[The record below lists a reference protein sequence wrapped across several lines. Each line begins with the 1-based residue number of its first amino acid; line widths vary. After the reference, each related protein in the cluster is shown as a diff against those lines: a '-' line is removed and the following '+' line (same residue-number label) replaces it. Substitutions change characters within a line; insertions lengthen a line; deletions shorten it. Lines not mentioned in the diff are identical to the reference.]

1 MIKRLVVVALFLG
14 FATLPASQL
23 PAQKKGEGPPKKKD
37 GSPPDIKLPTGPT
50 KAGEPKPYD
59 DVIPKTAKSQP
70 GVFTVHKVDEKVY
83 FEIPKDGFN
92 KLMLWQAEVAKGPAG
107 VTWGGY
113 SLGSRYLRF
122 DRRGNK
128 VFLWNVS
135 FAKRGDGKAIQ
146 AAVDSANM
154 DSIIYSFAV
163 EAEGKDRSTVIN
175 ATPLYTTDITDLSI
189 KGAVGSGGG
198 IDPNRSYLD
207 DVKAFPTNIEARSLL
222 TFTGGGGGGGFGG
235 GGKGPAF
242 GGGGAKSYTA
252 LVHYSLVMLPERPMM
267 GRFFDP
273 RVGYFTRSFENYASP
288 KTWME
293 TQQYIA
299 RFRLE
304 KKDPTAAVSEPVK
317 PIVFYVSREVPEK
330 YKAYMMKGIE
340 DWQPAFEKAGFKN
353 AIIAKEAPDP
363 RLDPTWDPEDARH
376 SVIRW
381 VADPFQNAMGPHVH
395 DPRSGEIISA
405 HIIFWHDVV
414 KLAQSWYFVQCSAL
428 DPRASKLPLPDDL
441 TGELLRYI
449 CAHEV
454 GHTLGLRHN
463 HRASGAYSI
472 EQLRDPKF
480 TAKHGSVG
488 SIMSYGRFN
497 YVAQPEDKVKQ
508 LIPILAPYDFFA
520 IEWGYKAIPGSTTPE
535 AERATLDKW
544 ASRQLEEPMLRFGG
558 EDGPAAVD
566 PTVKTENIGAD
577 SLKATELGLRNLDR
591 VLDHLVA
598 ATTNVGEDFSLLE
611 DTYKTIHTHRGNWFR
626 AVALNVGGVVENR
639 TLGGRGTETFSR
651 VPREKQKAAV
661 KFLNDNAFTTP
672 TKLLNPAIVNRFKYT
687 GVANDVSGMQKGLM
701 QSLLSGARVRRL
713 MDEELLQNGTAY
725 TVTDLVNDVQDGIF
739 SELTATNVKID
750 VLRRNLQRGYLD
762 HLKATL
768 APKEAS
774 GGASGGGP
782 IPIGFG
788 GLDDAATSDFR
799 AVARLAVQRLNS
811 QIPQARSRTKDAITL
826 AHLQDCEREI
836 DGMLAPKK

>member
-1 MIKRLVVVALFLG
+1 MFKRLVVVALFVG
-14 FATLPASQL
+14 FATLPASDL
-23 PAQKKGEGPPKKKD
+23 TAQKKEGPPKKTE
-37 GSPPDIKLPTGPT
+37 GPPKIEGPPLGGKPPTPT

-59 DVIPKTAKSQP
+59 EVIPKTAKSQP
-70 GVFTVHKVDEKVY
+70 GVFTVHKVDEKVF

-128 VFLWNVS
+128 VFLWQVS

-154 DSIIYSFAV
+154 DSIIYSFPV
-163 EAEGKDRSTVIN
+163 EAEGKDRSTVVN
-175 ATPLYTTDITDLSI
+175 ATPLYTTDILDLSI

-207 DVKAFPTNIEARSLL
+207 DIKAFPTNIEARSLL

-235 GGKGPAF
+235 PGKGPIF
-242 GGGGAKSYTA
+242 GGAKSYTA

-273 RVGYFTRSFENYASP
+273 RVGYFTRSFENYASS

-304 KKDPTAAVSEPVK
+304 KKDPTAEVSEPIN

-330 YKAYMMKGIE
+330 YKPYLLKGIE
-340 DWQPAFEKAGFKN
+340 DWKPAFEKAGFKN

-363 RLDPTWDPEDARH
+363 RVDPNWDPEDARH

-405 HIIFWHDVV
+405 HIIFWHGVV
-414 KLAQSWYFVQCSAL
+414 KLAQSWYFVQCSAV
-428 DPRASKLPLPDDL
+428 DPRAKKLPLPDDL

-520 IEWGYKAIPGSTTPE
+520 IEWGYKSIPGAASPD

-544 ASRQLEEPMLRFGG
+544 ASRQLEEPMIRFGG
-558 EDGPAAVD
+558 EDGPATVD

-577 SLKATELGLRNLDR
+577 SIKATELGLKNLDR

-598 ATTNVGEDFSLLE
+598 ATTNVGEDFSLLD
-611 DTYKTIHTHRGNWFR
+611 DTYKTIITHRRNWFN

-639 TLGGRGTETFSR
+639 TLGGRGTETFTR
-651 VPREKQKAAV
+651 VPKDKQKAAV

-672 TKLLNPAIVNRFKYT
+672 AKLLNPAIVNRFRYT
-687 GVANDVSGMQKGLM
+687 GVANDVGGLQKALM
-701 QSLLSGARVRRL
+701 QNLLSGARIRRL
-713 MDEELLQNGTAY
+713 MDEELLQNGNAY
-725 TVTDLVNDVQDGIF
+725 TVTELVNDVQDGIF
-739 SELTATNVKID
+739 SELASSNPKID
-750 VLRRNLQRGYLD
+750 VLRRNLQRAYLD
-762 HLKATL
+762 LLKAEL
-768 APKEAS
+768 VPAKD
-774 GGASGGGP
+774 GGGP
-782 IPIGFG
+782 IFG
-788 GLDDAATSDFR
+788 GGDSASSDFR
-799 AVARLAVQRLNS
+799 AVARIALQRLRAPIDS
-811 QIPQARSRTKDAITL
+811 AVSRSKDAITV
-826 AHLQDCEREI
+826 AHLQDCDREI
-836 DGMLAPKK
+836 EAMLSQKK